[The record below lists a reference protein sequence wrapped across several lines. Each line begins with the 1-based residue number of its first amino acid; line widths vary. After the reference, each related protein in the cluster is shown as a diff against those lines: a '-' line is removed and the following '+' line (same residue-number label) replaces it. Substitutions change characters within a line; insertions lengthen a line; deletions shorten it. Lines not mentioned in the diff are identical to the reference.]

1 MADANGTLSKLRAG
15 FSRQSLKAKVL
26 TGIGGFAAAAI
37 SLGAS
42 LYHLRN
48 PEQVPVMTA
57 GQAVEAGRWLVTPNS
72 AALATALPD
81 GRPIKAGRRAV
92 VLELVVTNRTERTS
106 NAVAGILKLNNVANA
121 EGPDFYL
128 VRDKERL
135 MDLQPRLPERLQA
148 VWTLPGDG
156 ALPKTLELTVAGA
169 TFKPRDNL
177 YGAPGWFNPHD
188 VARVSVPLNAAGSP
202 G

>member
-1 MADANGTLSKLRAG
+1 MADANETLSKLRAG
-15 FSRQSLKAKVL
+15 FSRQSLKAKLL

-37 SLGAS
+37 SLGVS
-42 LYHLRN
+42 LYQLRN
-48 PEQVPVMTA
+48 PAPVPNITA
-57 GQAVEAGRWLVTPNS
+57 GQTIEAGRWLVTPNS

-81 GRPIKAGRRAV
+81 GRPVKAGRRAV
-92 VLELVVTNRTERTS
+92 VLELLLANRTERTS
-106 NAVAGILKLNNVANA
+106 NAVTGILKLTNIAGA

-135 MDLQPRLPERLQA
+135 MALQPRLPERLQA
-148 VWTLPGDG
+148 VWTLPAEA
-156 ALPKTLELTVAGA
+156 ALPKALELTVAGA
-169 TFKPRDNL
+169 TFKPKDSL

-188 VARVSVPLNAAGSP
+188 VARVSVPLDAAGSP

>member
-1 MADANGTLSKLRAG
+1 MSKLRAG
-15 FSRQSLKAKVL
+15 FSRQSLKTKVL

-37 SLGAS
+37 SLGVS
-42 LYHLRN
+42 LYQLRN
-48 PEQVPVMTA
+48 SEQVPDRTA
-57 GQAVEAGRWLVTPNS
+57 GQTIEAGRWLVTPNA
-72 AALATALPD
+72 AALAAVLPD

-92 VLELVVTNRTERTS
+92 VLELTLANRTERTS
-106 NAVAGILKLNNVANA
+106 NAVAGILKLTNVAGA

-128 VRDKERL
+128 VRDRERL
-135 MDLQPRLPERLQA
+135 MALQPRLPERLQA
-148 VWTLPGDG
+148 VWILPADA

-169 TFKPRDNL
+169 TFKPKDNL

-188 VARVSVPLNAAGSP
+188 VARVSVPLDATGSP

>member
-15 FSRQSLKAKVL
+15 FSRQSLKTKVL

-42 LYHLRN
+42 LYQLRN
-48 PEQVPVMTA
+48 PDQVPNRAA
-57 GQAVEAGRWLVTPNS
+57 GQTIEAGRWLVTPN
-72 AALATALPD
+72 AAAPASVLPD
-81 GRPIKAGRRAV
+81 GRPVKAGRRAV
-92 VLELVVTNRTERTS
+92 VLELTLANRTEGTS
-106 NAVAGILKLNNVANA
+106 NAVTGILKLTNVAGA

-128 VRDKERL
+128 VRDRERL
-135 MDLQPRLPERLQA
+135 MALQPRLPERLQA
-148 VWTLPGDG
+148 VWTLPADA
-156 ALPKTLELTVAGA
+156 ALPKTLELTVAGV
-169 TFKPRDNL
+169 TFKPKDNL

-188 VARVSVPLNAAGSP
+188 VARVSVPLDAAGAP